1 LEFEVI
7 DEIYD
12 DMILKN
18 GDLFITIVEY
28 DLVNL
33 IIQIRDNE
41 FVIGKD
47 IGVLLVYCFKS

>member
-1 LEFEVI
+1 MEFEVI